1 MHVISPLPHV
11 KLHNEHLIQKN
22 KQTKKSVICHSCG
35 VSADSPI
42 ATLLGIL
49 STVLCN
55 SVATVIGDSEPGPLV
70 FMRSFTPEYLSV
82 VHSES
87 AGTSPPM
94 PAGHTNG
101 DL

>member
-1 MHVISPLPHV
+1 M
-11 KLHNEHLIQKN
+11 
-22 KQTKKSVICHSCG
+22 
-35 VSADSPI
+35 SADSPI

-55 SVATVIGDSEPGPLV
+55 SVATVIGASEPGPLV

-87 AGTSPPM
+87 AGTSPSKS
-94 PAGHTNG
+94 AGHTNG

>member
-1 MHVISPLPHV
+1 M
-11 KLHNEHLIQKN
+11 
-22 KQTKKSVICHSCG
+22 
-35 VSADSPI
+35 SADSPI

-49 STVLCN
+49 STVFCN
-55 SVATVIGDSEPGPLV
+55 SVATVIGASEPGPLV

-87 AGTSPPM
+87 AGTSRSE